1 MFIINIIVIMNYFLF
16 KAIIFVGIWIMI
28 LGTYA
33 NLYAME
39 ESSNTRVLITTA
51 KSLSQIDN
59 LPLNLNKEN
68 IHMIPDVSNNLEILP
83 NVKGMLYIYNV
94 TILYI

>member
-1 MFIINIIVIMNYFLF
+1 MFIINIIVIMNYLSF
-16 KAIIFVGIWIMI
+16 KIIIFVGIWIMI

>member
-1 MFIINIIVIMNYFLF
+1 
-16 KAIIFVGIWIMI
+16 MI

-68 IHMIPDVSNNLEILP
+68 IHMIPDVSNNPEILP
-83 NVKGMLYIYNV
+83 NVKGIVNV
-94 TILYI
+94 

>member
-1 MFIINIIVIMNYFLF
+1 MFTINIILIMNYFLF

-83 NVKGMLYIYNV
+83 NVKGMLYI
-94 TILYI
+94 